1 MEMEMEMDKR
11 QEQGDMAAELGRGFA
26 EVFPTLGFQACRALS
41 VAGVVTAEDLVALS
55 REELL
60 AVKYVGAAT
69 VAQIQSRVQKMG
81 LALGQHIE
89 VTAPSTLTADAPA
102 PEIKIEAE
110 SVTVSVPEQA
120 PEPQPEPV
128 PGPAKRG
135 GRGAR
140 PERDTLRAAF
150 ERALGARD
158 WDEATR
164 LQGLLAKV
172 GVVVRFTKRH
182 AVIPR
187 GAPDPSARPQPPE
200 PKAGPR
206 CDKCGSHWLKVD
218 GSKPTGNLRVR
229 YRICRRCGARVRTI
243 ETAVRTKKT

>member
-102 PEIKIEAE
+102 PEIKIKAE

-135 GRGAR
+135 RGAR

-150 ERALGARD
+150 EQALGARD

-187 GAPDPSARPQPPE
+187 GPESPRRYPPE
-200 PKAGPR
+200 PKGGPR
-206 CDKCGSHWLKVD
+206 CSKCGSTWLKVD
-218 GSKPTGNLRVR
+218 HTSRAGKFNIR
-229 YRICRRCGARVRTI
+229 YRICRHCGSRVTTR
-243 ETAVRTKKT
+243 ERVVGKEKA